1 MTANDPTDEALAAIA
16 SIFEKPDAKAEAR
29 DEAVPEEGSSSVQPP
44 SDADTRHDEPVES
57 EATPDADWAEQ
68 ESDAEPADEPAV
80 NPANEPEQVVSAGDD
95 DGEDDLE
102 RYTREG
108 PGPLD
113 ALRFKWR
120 MRRDERGYFVD
131 ETIGA
136 SVHPI
141 TTGPLSRREAIG
153 LIEARDAETRRR
165 FEALRNEIVM
175 GPSERGY
182 EEDGDETDAER

>member
-16 SIFEKPDAKAEAR
+16 SILDKPDAAPDKR
-29 DEAVPEEGSSSVQPP
+29 DEAVSDEDSSDASQPTAEPDEKPAIDEAEAEQPDEQPKSDTSAETNEAAPGDAEAPEPDP
-44 SDADTRHDEPVES
+44 SD
-57 EATPDADWAEQ
+57 
-68 ESDAEPADEPAV
+68 
-80 NPANEPEQVVSAGDD
+80 
-95 DGEDDLE
+95 DDLE

-120 MRRDERGYFVD
+120 LRRDERGYYVD

-141 TTGPLSRREAIG
+141 SAGPMSRADAIAF
-153 LIEARDAETRRR
+153 IEDRDAETRRR
-165 FEALRNEIVM
+165 FEVLRNEIVM

-182 EEDGDETDAER
+182 EEDGDEADAES

>member
-16 SIFEKPDAKAEAR
+16 SIFEKPDAAPDKRDETVSEEDSSDASQPTAESDGQPAVDEAEA
-29 DEAVPEEGSSSVQPP
+29 EQPESDQP
-44 SDADTRHDEPVES
+44 AEPNGAAPGDS
-57 EATPDADWAEQ
+57 EASEPD
-68 ESDAEPADEPAV
+68 PAD
-80 NPANEPEQVVSAGDD
+80 
-95 DGEDDLE
+95 DDLE

-120 MRRDERGYFVD
+120 LRRDERGYYVD

-141 TTGPLSRREAIG
+141 SAGPMSRADAIAF
-153 LIEARDAETRRR
+153 IEDRDAETRRR
-165 FEALRNEIVM
+165 FEVLRNEIVM

-182 EEDGDETDAER
+182 EEDGDEADAES

>member
-16 SIFEKPDAKAEAR
+16 SIFEKTDSAPEKR
-29 DEAVPEEGSSSVQPP
+29 DQAVSEEDS
-44 SDADTRHDEPVES
+44 SDASQPDDEPDEQRAADQVES
-57 EATPDADWAEQ
+57 AHAESGQDQSEQDDSDQTAATVGDPQ
-68 ESDAEPADEPAV
+68 RDAETPERDPAD
-80 NPANEPEQVVSAGDD
+80 
-95 DGEDDLE
+95 DDLE

-120 MRRDERGYFVD
+120 LRRDERGYFVD

-141 TTGPLSRREAIG
+141 ITGPLSRADAIAF
-153 LIEARDAETRRR
+153 IENRDAETRRR

-182 EEDGDETDAER
+182 EEDGDEADDGR

>member
-16 SIFEKPDAKAEAR
+16 SIFEKPDAADKR
-29 DEAVPEEGSSSVQPP
+29 DEAVSEGDS
-44 SDADTRHDEPVES
+44 SDASQRAAESGEQPATDEVE
-57 EATPDADWAEQ
+57 AAET
-68 ESDAEPADEPAV
+68 ESDQPSAEHPAEAGGAAQRDAEAPEPDPV
-80 NPANEPEQVVSAGDD
+80 D
-95 DGEDDLE
+95 DDLE

-120 MRRDERGYFVD
+120 LRRDERGYYVD

-141 TTGPLSRREAIG
+141 TAGPMPRAEAIAF
-153 LIEARDAETRRR
+153 IESRDAETRRR

-182 EEDGDETDAER
+182 EEDGDEPDAER